1 MHFSKRLTGMLVLL
15 CGLLAAGEGRAQAG
29 AGGDAAAPRTAHI
42 GVLAYRGNAAALV
55 EWRPLAAYLS
65 DSVKGWQ
72 FELVTVTLSS
82 AESEIEA
89 GRLDFLI
96 TNPGHYVALAARHD
110 LSAIATRERWAEIS
124 NSHLSRFGAA
134 IIVARD
140 SPVASLNDLKGRK
153 VAAVSP
159 DAFGGFQVAWSLM
172 QTQGVDAFRDLASL
186 RFMGFPHDEIVAAV
200 ARGEADAGVVRAGLL
215 ENLASDGQIRL
226 EDFRVLNAQDHR
238 GFPYRV
244 SGPLFSEWPFA
255 ALPKVDKQLRET
267 VLVALLRSQDQAVAS
282 AYGLRDLWS
291 APLSYENTRKLVG
304 RYQQRMAVAAASTA
318 AGLPSGWL
326 AVGAA
331 LAALGLTGAGLY
343 TRRRGGPATSVT
355 GLQEVTG
362 QAEAETPAE
371 FRKYEER
378 MKSLTSRERE
388 ILELIC
394 NGKQTRAIAG
404 ALGISPKT
412 VEFHRTNLLHKTE
425 AGTMAHLVQIATRLG
440 YDQGVSLG

>member
-1 MHFSKRLTGMLVLL
+1 MHLVKRFTGVLVML
-15 CGLLAAGEGRAQAG
+15 CGLLAAGEGRAQAVAG
-29 AGGDAAAPRTAHI
+29 ADASAMPRTAHI
-42 GVLAYRGNAAALV
+42 GVLAYRGNAAAMA
-55 EWRPLAAYLS
+55 EWRSLAVYLG
-65 DSVKGWQ
+65 DSVEGWR
-72 FELVTVTLSS
+72 FELVPVSLSS
-82 AESEIEA
+82 VESEIEA
-89 GRLDFLI
+89 DRLDFLI

-124 NSHLSRFGAA
+124 NSHLSRFGTA

-153 VAAVSP
+153 LAAVSP
-159 DAFGGFQVAWSLM
+159 DAFGGFQVAWSQM
-172 QTQGVDAFRDLASL
+172 QKQGVDAFRDLASL

-200 ARGEADAGVVRAGLL
+200 ARGEVDAGVIRAGLL
-215 ENLASDGQIRL
+215 EILAGDGQIRL

-267 VLVALLRSQDQAVAS
+267 VLVALLRSQDPAVAS

-304 RYQQRMAVAAASTA
+304 RYQQRMALAAGSTA
-318 AGLPSGWL
+318 TASPSGWL
-326 AVGAA
+326 AIAA
-331 LAALGLTGAGLY
+331 GLVALGLTGVGVYA
-343 TRRRGGPATSVT
+343 RRRAAPAASVT
-355 GLQEVTG
+355 GP
-362 QAEAETPAE
+362 AEPETPAE
-371 FRKYEER
+371 FRQYEER

>member
-1 MHFSKRLTGMLVLL
+1 MHFPKRFTGVLVML
-15 CGLLAAGEGRAQAG
+15 CGLLAAGDGRAQAN
-29 AGGDAAAPRTAHI
+29 AGDDAAAPRTAHV
-42 GVLAYRGNAAALV
+42 GVLAYRGNAAAMV
-55 EWRPLAAYLS
+55 EWRPLAAYLG
-65 DSVKGWQ
+65 DSVEGWR
-72 FELVTVTLSS
+72 FELVPVSLSS
-82 AESEIEA
+82 VESEIEA
-89 GRLDFLI
+89 DRLDFLI

-110 LSAIATRERWAEIS
+110 LSAIATRERWAEKS
-124 NSHLSRFGAA
+124 KSHLSRFGTA

-153 VAAVSP
+153 LAAVSP
-159 DAFGGFQVAWSLM
+159 DAFGGFQVAWSQM
-172 QTQGVDAFRDLASL
+172 QKQGVDAFRDLASL

-200 ARGEADAGVVRAGLL
+200 ARKEVDAGVIRAGLL
-215 ENLASDGQIRL
+215 EILASDGQIRL

-255 ALPKVDKQLRET
+255 ALPKVDKHLRET
-267 VLVALLRSQDQAVAS
+267 VLIALLRSQDPAVAS

-304 RYQQRMAVAAASTA
+304 RYQERVALAAVAPE

-326 AVGAA
+326 AVVAA
-331 LAALGLTGAGLY
+331 LLALGLTGVAVY
-343 TRRRGGPATSVT
+343 ARRRGEPAAS
-355 GLQEVTG
+355 VTG

-371 FRKYEER
+371 FRQYEER

-440 YDQGVSLG
+440 YDQGISLG

>member
-1 MHFSKRLTGMLVLL
+1 MHSLKRFTGVLVML
-15 CGLLAAGEGRAQAG
+15 CGLLATGEGRAQAVAG
-29 AGGDAAAPRTAHI
+29 ADAAAPRTAHI
-42 GVLAYRGNAAALV
+42 GVLAYRGNAAALA
-55 EWRPLAAYLS
+55 EWRPLAAYLG
-65 DSVKGWQ
+65 DSVEGWR
-72 FELVTVTLSS
+72 FELVPVSLSS
-82 AESEIEA
+82 VESEIEA
-89 GRLDFLI
+89 DRLDFLI

-110 LSAIATRERWAEIS
+110 LSAIATRERWAEKS
-124 NSHLSRFGAA
+124 NSHLSRFGTA

-159 DAFGGFQVAWSLM
+159 DAFGGFQVAWSQM
-172 QTQGVDAFRDLASL
+172 QKQGVDAFRDLASL

-200 ARGEADAGVVRAGLL
+200 ARKEVDAGVIRAGLL
-215 ENLASDGQIRL
+215 EILAGDGQIRL

-255 ALPKVDKQLRET
+255 ALPKVDKHLRET
-267 VLVALLRSQDQAVAS
+267 VLIALLRSQDPAVAS

-304 RYQQRMAVAAASTA
+304 RYQERVAQAAGAAAE

-326 AVGAA
+326 AVVAA
-331 LAALGLTGAGLY
+331 FAALGLAGAGIY
-343 TRRRGGPATSVT
+343 ARRRGEPAAS
-355 GLQEVTG
+355 GTG

-371 FRKYEER
+371 FRQYEER

>member
-1 MHFSKRLTGMLVLL
+1 MHFPKRFTGVLVML
-15 CGLLAAGEGRAQAG
+15 CGLLAAGDGRAQTSAG
-29 AGGDAAAPRTAHI
+29 DDAAAPRTAHI
-42 GVLAYRGNAAALV
+42 GVLAYRGNAAALA
-55 EWRPLAAYLS
+55 EWRPLAAYLG
-65 DSVKGWQ
+65 DSVDGWR
-72 FELVTVTLSS
+72 FELVPVSLSS
-82 AESEIEA
+82 VESEIEA
-89 GRLDFLI
+89 DRLDFLI

-124 NSHLSRFGAA
+124 NSHLSRFGTA

-153 VAAVSP
+153 LAAVSP
-159 DAFGGFQVAWSLM
+159 DAFGGFQVAWSQM
-172 QTQGVDAFRDLASL
+172 QKQGIDAFRDLASL

-200 ARGEADAGVVRAGLL
+200 ARGEVDAGVIRAGLL
-215 ENLASDGQIRL
+215 EILASDGQIRL

-267 VLVALLRSQDQAVAS
+267 VLVALLRSQDPAVAS

-291 APLSYENTRKLVG
+291 APLSYETTRKLVG
-304 RYQQRMAVAAASTA
+304 RYQQRMALDAGSAAAAS
-318 AGLPSGWL
+318 PSGWL
-326 AVGAA
+326 AVAAA
-331 LAALGLTGAGLY
+331 LVALGLTGAGVY
-343 TRRRGGPATSVT
+343 ARRRGEPAAS
-355 GLQEVTG
+355 GTG
-362 QAEAETPAE
+362 QPEAQTPAE
-371 FRKYEER
+371 FLKYEER